1 MKKYFLIGPIFL
13 ISLILIAFYI
23 NRNIEIAKSIDKLTD
38 IKQLSYEL
46 ERIIQKRTILLV
58 NVDTTQKH
66 DEIVTINT
74 NLLNRLTYYSQT
86 MKPVW
91 MIRSQNL

>member
-46 ERIIQKRTILLV
+46 ERIIQKRTILLA

-74 NLLNRLTYYSQT
+74 NLLNCLTYYSQT

-91 MIRSQNL
+91 MIASQNL